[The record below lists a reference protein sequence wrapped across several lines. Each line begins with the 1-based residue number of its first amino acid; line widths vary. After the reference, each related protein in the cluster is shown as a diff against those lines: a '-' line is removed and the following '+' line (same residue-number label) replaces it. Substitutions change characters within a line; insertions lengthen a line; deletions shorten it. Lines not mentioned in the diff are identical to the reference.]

1 MSKDCPLC
9 NGKTWEEL
17 IDTPELQE
25 LCLAHLLLLNFA
37 LDDELQARE
46 N

>member
-17 IDTPELQE
+17 IDSEEAWE
-25 LCLAHLLLLNFA
+25 LCWAHLLLLNA
-37 LDDELQARE
+37 TLEDVLATC
-46 N
+46 